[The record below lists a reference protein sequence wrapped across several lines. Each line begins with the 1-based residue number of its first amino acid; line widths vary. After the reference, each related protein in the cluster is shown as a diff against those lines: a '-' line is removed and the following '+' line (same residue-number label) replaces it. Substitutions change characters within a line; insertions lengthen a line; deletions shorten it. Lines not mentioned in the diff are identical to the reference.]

1 MTVILFKLLLAW
13 SVYLLAGSCAGHR
26 LQVSGFFQT
35 CIEHDG
41 LHHRHEL
48 VVVVWLKAPAAAS
61 LLHPRTSIASYSS
74 NALVLRQ
81 AEL

>member
-1 MTVILFKLLLAW
+1 M
-13 SVYLLAGSCAGHR
+13 H
-26 LQVSGFFQT
+26 
-35 CIEHDG
+35 EHDG

-61 LLHPRTSIASYSS
+61 LLHPRTSIAGYSS